1 MLHDYKHLAAK
12 HAKAGGNSD
21 LVDLLQGIAGGFLLV
36 AVLVY
41 LVALA

>member
-12 HAKAGGNSD
+12 HAKTGGDSD
-21 LVDLLQGIAGGFLLV
+21 LMDLLQGVAGSFLLV

>member
-12 HAKAGGNSD
+12 HAKTGGNNY
-21 LVDLLQGIAGGFLLV
+21 LIDLLQGVAVSFLLV